1 MLANTG
7 KIAHPMHMSDSL
19 PSTAR
24 RAVQSEWL
32 VVLSVQDGIADKE
45 QARQAGF
52 SDRQIAHRVTSGRW
66 QRIYPGVYA
75 TFSGRLS
82 RNAWLWAA
90 VRWAG
95 DGAMLS
101 YETAAEVHGMLDKP
115 LGETIHVTVPLR
127 RRPAQLR
134 SARGITVHRSD
145 QSRTQFHGPFKLPR
159 TRIEDTV
166 LDLVCAAPDFDRGYA
181 WISRAVTRQLVTVGA
196 LRAAVAERSRI
207 RWRKWLNDAFE
218 ESRDG
223 VQSALE
229 LRYVRDVERAHG
241 LPASQH
247 QVRRQ
252 INGKTHYKD
261 NWYAE
266 YRLAVEID
274 GPAYHGNEQVQR
286 DNERD
291 NMNLAT
297 DDVRTFRFGPVAVT
311 EHACQTAAM
320 VALTLQRN
328 GWRGIPLPCRRP
340 GCPIS
345 RPSPTVKQI
354 VDSSAQRIVQD
365 YPSSSGART

>member
-1 MLANTG
+1 MGDSFLLANG
-7 KIAHPMHMSDSL
+7 A
-19 PSTAR
+19 
-24 RAVQSEWL
+24 AVRSEWL
-32 VVLSVQDGIADKE
+32 VLLSVQDGIVDKA
-45 QARQAGF
+45 QARRAGF

-82 RNAWLWAA
+82 RNARLWAA
-90 VRWAG
+90 VRRVG
-95 DGAMLS
+95 EDAMLS
-101 YETAAEVHGMLDKP
+101 HETAAEVHGILDRS
-115 LGETIHVTVPLR
+115 LGEAIHITVPLC
-127 RRPAQLR
+127 RRPTQLR

-145 QSRTQFHGPFKLPR
+145 QSRTQFAGPFKLPR

-166 LDLVCAAPDFDRGYA
+166 LDLVSAAQDFDHGYA
-181 WISRAVTRQLVTVGA
+181 WIARAVTRQLVTVSA
-196 LRAAVAERSRI
+196 LRAAAAARSRV
-207 RWRKWLNDAFE
+207 RWRKWLDDSLE

-229 LRYVRDVERAHG
+229 LRYLRDVERAHG
-241 LPASQH
+241 LPASQK
-247 QVRRQ
+247 QARRQ

-274 GPAYHGNEQVQR
+274 GPAYHRNEQVQR

-291 NMNLAT
+291 NVNLAA

-311 EHACQTAAM
+311 EQACRTAAM

-328 GWRGIPLPCRRP
+328 GWRGFPRPCRRP
-340 GCPIS
+340 GCH
-345 RPSPTVKQI
+345 RPPDPEGQA
-354 VDSSAQRIVQD
+354 D
-365 YPSSSGART
+365 GG